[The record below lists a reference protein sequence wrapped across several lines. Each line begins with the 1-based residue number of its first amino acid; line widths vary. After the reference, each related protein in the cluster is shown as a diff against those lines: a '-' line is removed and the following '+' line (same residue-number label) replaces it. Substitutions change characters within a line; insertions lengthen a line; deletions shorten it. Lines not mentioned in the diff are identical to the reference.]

1 MLHQKQQLMQYHTQ
15 HQHHVNT
22 EHHAQHHAPEGT
34 TEDHFKLAI
43 SATLHCLLGCGLGE
57 VLGMIIG
64 NSLEWSMWNTTFLAI
79 VLGFVFGFALGVIP
93 LLRKGFSF
101 IQAFRIVF
109 IAEGLSILVMEF
121 FEVGTQWVIPGV
133 MEAGL
138 SSSIF
143 WLGMLASLVVG
154 FLAALPVN
162 YYMIRRGVRHQH

>member
-1 MLHQKQQLMQYHTQ
+1 MQHHTH
-15 HQHHVNT
+15 HQHNVNT
-22 EHHAQHHAPEGT
+22 EHHAQHHTPEET
-34 TEDHFKLAI
+34 TENHLNLAI

-64 NSLEWSMWNTTFLAI
+64 NALHLSMLSTTLLAVI
-79 VLGFVFGFALGVIP
+79 LGFVFGFALGIIP
-93 LLRKGFSF
+93 LLRKGFTIS
-101 IQAFRIVF
+101 QAFKIVF

-138 SSSIF
+138 RSPIF